1 MQADLCPEHGAVA
14 RAILAAAHP
23 RDGAKLRQA
32 MKCGALYLPIR
43 AGSRAFFHKI
53 DIVFREEFLMANR
66 ACESGSASS
75 TFSGDV
81 AEPTTVIPSRSLL
94 RVDPSI
100 SEDGVNRRDLRG
112 PVGAPFLE

>member
-1 MQADLCPEHGAVA
+1 MQRAVS
-14 RAILAAAHP
+14 P
-23 RDGAKLRQA
+23 Q
-32 MKCGALYLPIR
+32 
-43 AGSRAFFHKI
+43 SRRKSCFLHKI
-53 DIVFREEFLMANR
+53 DIVFREEFLMAKYR

-100 SEDGVNRRDLRG
+100 PEDGVNRRDRRG
-112 PVGAPFLE
+112 SVGALFLE